1 MVGKKLRKAVKRLS
15 KDLDEL
21 REENRDLAE
30 GLEERVIEV
39 LERQAESNRAL
50 TETLGTYLDRLD
62 RDVRERGEERDSGPA
77 EDGGGIAEAQEPDDG
92 LEVTEAAE
100 RKARE
105 FGVDLS
111 GVRGTGSGGRILV
124 REVEEAA
131 G

>member
-1 MVGKKLRKAVKRLS
+1 MGKKLRKAVKRLS

-62 RDVRERGEERDSGPA
+62 RDVRERGDERDPGPA
-77 EDGGGIAEAQEPDDG
+77 EDGGEIAEVQEPDDG

-105 FGVDLS
+105 LGVDMS
-111 GVRGTGSGGRILV
+111 GVKGTGSGGRILV
-124 REVEEAA
+124 RDVEEAA